1 MPDSSHPEPVGAA
14 AELAAR
20 VLRPAAARVDR
31 YGMPKSHVDEL
42 GRAGLLDLTVDTPA
56 ATVRAVQEVLAG
68 ACPVTWFVHA
78 QHQTVLDLLS
88 APGAQIPY
96 RLRGADRTRLAGIAS
111 AQLAK
116 LPDRPLTARATAS
129 GWILDGTA
137 PFYTGWGVTDVALL
151 LAVDDSQQVVAALVP
166 ARQLPGLRAGPPMRL
181 AALEGTGTV
190 SLTCD
195 GLAVPHADVAAVGT
209 VGQWREWSRARVLDA
224 PPAVFGVAAAA
235 LALLESAAD
244 RLDDAAE
251 LAERL
256 RGRLDG
262 LRGEAY
268 ALADSGGDPARRL
281 ALRGEATA
289 LLQTAAGAAAV
300 AAGSAGLQDTH
311 EAARLTRAASFFLA
325 QAQTGAVR
333 GALLRAWSAGLP
345 VAAQVV

>member
-1 MPDSSHPEPVGAA
+1 MPHPSQPESVGAA

-20 VLRPAAARVDR
+20 VLRPAAAHVDR
-31 YGMPKSHVDEL
+31 HGVPASHVDEL
-42 GRAGLLDLTVDTPA
+42 ARAGLLDLTVDTPA
-56 ATVRAVQEVLAG
+56 ATVRAVQELLAA

-88 APGAQIPY
+88 GPGAQLPY

-111 AQLAK
+111 AQLAR
-116 LPDRPLTARATAS
+116 LPARPLAARAGAT

-151 LAVDDSQQVVAALVP
+151 LAVDDRQQVVAAFVP
-166 ARQLPGLRAGPPMRL
+166 ARSLPGLRAGPPLRL

-190 SLTCD
+190 SLTCTD
-195 GLAVPHADVAAVGT
+195 LAVPHLDVAAVGT
-209 VGQWREWSRARVLDA
+209 VGQWRDWSRARVLDT
-224 PPAVFGVAAAA
+224 PPGVFGVASAA

-262 LRGEAY
+262 VRGEAY
-268 ALADSGGDPARRL
+268 ALADANGDPARRL
-281 ALRGEATA
+281 ELRGQATA

-300 AAGSAGLQDTH
+300 AAGSAGLHDAH

-325 QAQTGAVR
+325 QAQTAAVR

-345 VAAQVV
+345 TAQVV